1 MEEIDLEKEPKIKN
15 KPNKNIWIILLVSL
29 IAFVACY
36 FIVDAILNTTSKP
49 KLDITN
55 VSLYVDYNEYL
66 GYSAK
71 ITGVAKNTSKKNYSY
86 ASVEFSVYDSSGNN
100 LGTALA
106 NINNLSSGDSWRFE
120 ANLFSFPNTRPT
132 HYKLVDINVW

>member
-1 MEEIDLEKEPKIKN
+1 MEEIDLEKEPKTKN

-29 IAFVACY
+29 ITFIACY
-36 FIVDAILNTTSKP
+36 FIIDAIINTTSKQ

-120 ANLFSFPNTRPT
+120 ANLLSFPNTRPT
-132 HYKLVDINVW
+132 YYKLVDINVW